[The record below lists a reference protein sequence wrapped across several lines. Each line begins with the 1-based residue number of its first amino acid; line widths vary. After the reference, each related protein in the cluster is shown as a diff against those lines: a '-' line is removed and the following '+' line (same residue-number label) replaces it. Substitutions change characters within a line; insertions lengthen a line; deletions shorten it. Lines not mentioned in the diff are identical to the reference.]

1 MTLRSRS
8 SLRLLF
14 GLGLAVCAP
23 GSSLAQTEAAPAEES
38 DSGEGPIGRV
48 FDINRRAIA
57 PFLADAAKGLLD
69 DEYLAFKARVAK
81 DRGLTWQLDVSWL
94 QQWGARGGGSP
105 AAQWLATPSFNWA
118 LFDSKSIGAGS
129 VQLIYNAARY
139 GTAQDGAAIQERLD
153 LVTAINDYPRR
164 QNIFP
169 QLSYTHA
176 FPGTSLIA
184 GIGQFPIYNFDDS
197 DYLNNQQ
204 LNFNN
209 FILSQNGSATYPL
222 AGVGA
227 WAQID
232 ATPTVQL
239 AAGFQNATNV
249 TAQTLSTR
257 GNGQHA
263 LAWFGYA
270 QWTPAFAGKG
280 SAQYSLLYYQAPTV
294 PAQSRTRGWSLNAVQ
309 NLNATWAVFG
319 RANRAYEFIT
329 PIRASYALGV
339 AMNNPLGRS
348 ANDQIAVAFGYSSVA
363 PPPVNP
369 PGARDEKILEA
380 YWNWSV
386 AKVLLVTPDVQ
397 YIIDPALNPARNHA
411 WIWSLR
417 TTLRF

>member
-1 MTLRSRS
+1 M
-8 SLRLLF
+8 RLLAGVGF
-14 GLGLAVCAP
+14 ALCTADVAR
-23 GSSLAQTEAAPAEES
+23 AQTEPEPAE
-38 DSGEGPIGRV
+38 DSAPGEGPIGRV
-48 FDINRRAIA
+48 FDINRRAVDVS
-57 PFLADAAKGLLD
+57 LENAARGVLD

-81 DRGLTWQLDVSWL
+81 EVGLTWMLDISWL

-105 AAQWLATPSFNWA
+105 AGQLLATPSFNWT
-118 LFDSKSIGAGS
+118 LFDNKSIGAGS
-129 VQLIYNAARY
+129 IQLVYNAARY
-139 GTAQDGAAIQERLD
+139 GTRQDAADVQERLD
-153 LVTAINDYPRR
+153 LLTPINDYPRR

-169 QLSYTHA
+169 QLTYTHR
-176 FPGTSLIA
+176 FTGTSLIT
-184 GIGQFPIYNFDDS
+184 GVGQFPIYNFDDS

-204 LNFNN
+204 LNFSN

-227 WAQID
+227 WAQFD
-232 ATPTVQL
+232 PTPTVQL

-249 TAQTLSTR
+249 TAQTLAAR
-257 GNGQHA
+257 GIGQYG

-270 QWTPAFAGKG
+270 QWTPNFAGRG

-294 PAQSRTRGWSLNAVQ
+294 PAQPRTRGWSLNAVQ
-309 NLNATWAVFG
+309 NLNSTWAVFG
-319 RANRAYEFIT
+319 RANRAYEFVT

-348 ANDQIAVAFGYSSVA
+348 PSDQIALAFGYSDAA
-363 PPPVNP
+363 PPPVNQ
-369 PGARDEKILEA
+369 PGTRNEKVLES

-386 AKVLLVTPDVQ
+386 TKVLLVTPAVQ
-397 YIIDPALNPARNHA
+397 YIIDPALNPARDHA